1 MHPHPIPFLPPR
13 PPSGLYFMIV
23 SKTKLWLTSKG
34 ILCFFVVSGIQ
45 CTASHLRSSPGRK
58 EGARTTDASSNT
70 SVCHTSAN
78 ILICKQTIV
87 LCGCWDGRWG
97 EGVSSPQVVR
107 KPPQATGTL
116 TATSAPHVH
125 SSPQHLVSLLIF
137 FLPKISQIWNVL
149 ILFLFSFWKKWFI
162 LIEPKG
168 WGEPLEHIE
177 AGRWKTGT
185 HLFVSFVCRC
195 SAVFS
200 LDYEAKMFSF

>member
-1 MHPHPIPFLPPR
+1 MTDIERDPLFLCCVRDPMQTSLRPRKSPKSGGEVPVQQLHRPIR
-13 PPSGLYFMIV
+13 
-23 SKTKLWLTSKG
+23 
-34 ILCFFVVSGIQ
+34 
-45 CTASHLRSSPGRK
+45 H
-58 EGARTTDASSNT
+58 N
-70 SVCHTSAN
+70 CHTSAN
-78 ILICKQTIV
+78 ILICKQTII

-149 ILFLFSFWKKWFI
+149 ISFLFSFWKKWFI

-185 HLFVSFVCRC
+185 HLFVCFVCRC
-195 SAVFS
+195 SAVLS